1 MATAKDAGTTAT
13 TVARTEYNGSPAD
26 SFARAR
32 VLPAK
37 SAALALWFVIS
48 LVAGCSDDKTTS
60 SATPLSTLPG
70 IVTSSDPAI
79 DTVPSST
86 GVPLDTA
93 APVVPVA
100 TEAPTT
106 TAPPPD
112 PLALLT
118 AAFDAIAGGYHFVT
132 TATVNDVVAVTA
144 DGDRVGEGTRVNV
157 TTGGSTVS
165 YAITPEG
172 TWVFADGSWAELDQ
186 PAPAVDPV
194 GALRSPTSIVVTSY
208 GNGPTVLTG
217 TYPASALSL
226 AGDGPVDVALE
237 FDGTT
242 LRSITYSSIQND
254 APATVR
260 ADVSPLVDATP
271 VTLPTV

>member
-1 MATAKDAGTTAT
+1 M
-13 TVARTEYNGSPAD
+13 
-26 SFARAR
+26 
-32 VLPAK
+32 
-37 SAALALWFVIS
+37 
-48 LVAGCSDDKTTS
+48 
-60 SATPLSTLPG
+60 
-70 IVTSSDPAI
+70 
-79 DTVPSST
+79 
-86 GVPLDTA
+86 
-93 APVVPVA
+93 
-100 TEAPTT
+100 
-106 TAPPPD
+106 
-112 PLALLT
+112 
-118 AAFDAIAGGYHFVT
+118 T

-194 GALRSPTSIVVTSY
+194 GALRSPTEHRRHVVRERSHRADRHVP
-208 GNGPTVLTG
+208 GVGTVTRRRRR
-217 TYPASALSL
+217 
-226 AGDGPVDVALE
+226 VDVALE

-254 APATVR
+254 ALATVR

>member
-1 MATAKDAGTTAT
+1 MTTAKDAGTTAT
-13 TVARTEYNGSPAD
+13 TVARTENNGSPAD

-32 VLPAK
+32 VLPVK
-37 SAALALWFVIS
+37 SAALALWFVIN

-60 SATPLSTLPG
+60 HPLATPG
-70 IVTSSDPAI
+70 A
-79 DTVPSST
+79 
-86 GVPLDTA
+86 LDRCPRA
-93 APVVPVA
+93 VSL
-100 TEAPTT
+100 TT

-112 PLALLT
+112 PLALLI

-144 DGDRVGEGTRVNV
+144 DGDRVGAGTRVNV

>member
-1 MATAKDAGTTAT
+1 M
-13 TVARTEYNGSPAD
+13 
-26 SFARAR
+26 
-32 VLPAK
+32 LPAK
-37 SAALALWFVIS
+37 PAVLALWFVVG
-48 LVAGCSDDKTTS
+48 LVAGCSDDKTSS
-60 SATPLSTLPG
+60 SATPLATVPG
-70 IVTSSDPAI
+70 IVTASDPAI

-86 GVPLDTA
+86 GVPSDAA

-100 TEAPTT
+100 TDASTT

-112 PLALLT
+112 PLVLLT
-118 AAFDAIAGGYHFVT
+118 TAFDAIAGGYHFVT
-132 TATVNDVVAVTA
+132 TASVNDVVAVTA

-165 YAITPEG
+165 YAITPDG

-194 GALRSPTSIVVTSY
+194 GALRSPTSIVVSSY
-208 GNGPTVLTG
+208 GNGPTLLTG

-226 AGDGPVDVALE
+226 AGDGSVDVALE
-237 FDGTT
+237 LDGTT
-242 LRSITYSSIQND
+242 LRSITYSSVQNG

-260 ADVSPLVDATP
+260 ADVTPLVDASP